1 MDPLALFSA
10 IGVRGQRNGIAT
22 MAVLIDHGADVNYV
36 SKKWATPLDHA
47 VRHNAKEKLLYLL
60 KHGADPTIRCKV
72 GRTTPIEYAQER
84 GREEL
89 YEILKAAELGQP

>member
-1 MDPLALFSA
+1 MDPA

-60 KHGADPTIRCKV
+60 KHGADPTIRCK
-72 GRTTPIEYAQER
+72 ER